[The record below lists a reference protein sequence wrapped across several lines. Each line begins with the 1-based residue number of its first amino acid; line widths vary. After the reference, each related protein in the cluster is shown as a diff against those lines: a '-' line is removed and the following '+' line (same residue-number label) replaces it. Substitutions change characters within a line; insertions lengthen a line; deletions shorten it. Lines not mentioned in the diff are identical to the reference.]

1 MTLALPPRK
10 SLEPYIP
17 DELTYYPHQI
27 EGIRRMIKMR
37 SVLLADDMGLGKSL
51 QAITLFAADVIRGYS
66 SKCLIVCPASLKTNW
81 ENEILKFTRGI
92 KVMVIRTDTTG
103 KALTKEAKRKNL
115 QDFAAADG
123 PRVLI
128 TNYEQLVGM
137 SKDYCDISWD
147 MVIFDEAHM
156 IKNHRAKRT
165 QAALKLS
172 TRRSILLTGSP
183 ILNHVND
190 LWSLL
195 KRIAPNEI
203 ENYYAFLQRYATYGG
218 YMDKQITGIKN
229 EAELRARLQDVMVRR
244 LKEDVL
250 DLPEVTYTTRT
261 VDLINSQIKIY
272 KEVVSNMQLTSDDGQ
287 VEEIQNHLTKF
298 LRLKQVC
305 GTTAAFSN
313 KDDSGKLD
321 MAEWDAED
329 ICSGGERLVAFT
341 QFRDVQQAYIDRLT
355 NRRSFKYP
363 IYVLNGDV
371 DIDERQSVVD
381 AWANDKTPGIIIC
394 MYQVAGVGLNMTAGR
409 YGQRI
414 DKLWNP
420 SLNKQA
426 VDRLHRIGADKTK
439 PVTIIDYLAR
449 DTVEERVEKILDNK
463 TKISNKLIELDSE
476 LDSLTQAAIK
486 QALREEK
493 NKYV

>member
-1 MTLALPPRK
+1 MTTMETLPTRK

-17 DELTYYPHQI
+17 DDLTYYPHQI
-27 EGIRRMIKMR
+27 EGIRRMCKMR

-51 QAITLFAADVIRGYS
+51 QAITLFAIDVKQGYS
-66 SKCLIVCPASLKTNW
+66 EKCLIVCPASLKANW
-81 ENEILKFTRGI
+81 ENEVLKFTRGI
-92 KVMVIRTDTTG
+92 NVMTIRTDTSG
-103 KALTKEAKRKNL
+103 KALTKEVKRKYL
-115 QDFAAADG
+115 QDFENATG

-137 SKDYCDISWD
+137 TKEYCNISWD
-147 MVIFDEAHM
+147 MIIFDEAHM

-190 LWSLL
+190 LWALL

-203 ENYYAFLQRYATYGG
+203 ETYYSFLQRYAVYGG
-218 YMDKQITGIKN
+218 YMDKQIVSIKN
-229 EAELRARLQDVMVRR
+229 EAELRARLSDVMVRR

-261 VDLINSQIKIY
+261 VDLIRSQIKLY
-272 KEVVSNMQLTSDDGQ
+272 KEVVSQMQLTSDDGE

-305 GTTAAFSN
+305 GTTRSFNS

-329 ICSGGERLVAFT
+329 ICSRGERIVAFT
-341 QFRDVQQAYIDRLT
+341 QFRDVQEAYVDRLT
-355 NRRSFKYP
+355 TRKTFKYP

-371 DIDERQSVVD
+371 DIDDRQKIVD
-381 AWANDKTPGIIIC
+381 AWAKDTPGIIIC
-394 MYQVAGVGLNMTAGR
+394 MYQVAGVGLNMTAAR
-409 YGQRI
+409 FGQRI

-426 VDRLHRIGADKTK
+426 VDRMHRIGADKTK
-439 PVTIIDYLAR
+439 PVTIIDYLTR
-449 DTVEERVEKILDNK
+449 DTVEDRVEQILSTK
-463 TKISNKLIELDSE
+463 TKISNQLLE
-476 LDSLTQAAIK
+476 LDSLATAAIK
-486 QALREEK
+486 QALKEEK
-493 NKYV
+493 KKYE

>member
-1 MTLALPPRK
+1 MTEVVPIRK

-17 DELTYYPHQI
+17 DDLQYYPHQI

-51 QAITLFAADVIRGYS
+51 QALTLFAVDVRRGLS
-66 SKCLIVCPASLKTNW
+66 EKCLIVCPASLKSNW
-81 ENEILKFTRGI
+81 EHEILQFTRGI
-92 KVMVIRTDTTG
+92 KVMVIRTDVSGTPI
-103 KALTKEAKRKNL
+103 KKETKKKYLE
-115 QDFAAADG
+115 QFAAESG
-123 PRVLI
+123 PRILI

-137 SKDYCDISWD
+137 RAEYTAISWD

-156 IKNHRAKRT
+156 IKNHKAKRT
-165 QAALKLS
+165 AAAHALS

-190 LWSLL
+190 LWSLM

-203 ENYYAFLQRYATYGG
+203 ESYYAFLQRYARYGG

-250 DLPEVTYTTRT
+250 DLPEVVYTTRT
-261 VDLINSQIKIY
+261 TNLIRSQVSLY
-272 KEVVSNMQLTSDDGQ
+272 KEVVSNMQLTSDDGT
-287 VEEIQNHLTKF
+287 VEEIENHLTKF
-298 LRLKQVC
+298 LRLKQIC
-305 GTTAAFSN
+305 GTTRAFNN

-329 ICSGGERLVAFT
+329 ILSRGERIVAFT
-341 QFRDVQQAYIDRLT
+341 QFREVQAAYVERLT
-355 NRRSFKYP
+355 EKRTFKHP
-363 IYVLNGDV
+363 IYVLHGDIEA
-371 DIDERQSVVD
+371 DDRQNIVNQ
-381 AWANDKTPGIIIC
+381 WASGQPGIIIC

-409 YGQRI
+409 FGQRL

-426 VDRLHRIGADKTK
+426 VDRMHRIGADKTQ
-439 PVTIIDYLAR
+439 PVTIIDYLAS
-449 DTVEERVEKILDNK
+449 DTVEDRVEQILKTK
-463 TKISNKLIELDSE
+463 TKISGELLELDT
-476 LDSLTQAAIK
+476 LATAAIK

-493 NKYV
+493 HKYE